1 MDKYADICFPC
12 SNEPGCLVILFWGEA
27 VLRICALFSFDTHSN
42 SIPFFIWNTK
52 HTV

>member
-27 VLRICALFSFDTHSN
+27 VLRISHLFLKRVSEKKLENIVERVSLY
-42 SIPFFIWNTK
+42 
-52 HTV
+52 